1 VFVVDRKFRKN
12 VPQIPFYSQPQ
23 TMEMGKGEA
32 KRMFGIFGNVL
43 EGGGRG
49 DELTPPDI

>member
-1 VFVVDRKFRKN
+1 
-12 VPQIPFYSQPQ
+12 
-23 TMEMGKGEA
+23 MEMGKGEA

-43 EGGGRG
+43 EGGGRR